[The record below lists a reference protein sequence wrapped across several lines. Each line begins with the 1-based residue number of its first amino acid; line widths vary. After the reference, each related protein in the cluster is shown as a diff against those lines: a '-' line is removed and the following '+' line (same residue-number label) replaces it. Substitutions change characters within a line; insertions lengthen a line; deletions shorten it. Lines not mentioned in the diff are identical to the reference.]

1 MMQQTR
7 PDTDPCLSR
16 RQILL
21 AMMGT
26 AFQLSG
32 CGGGEQVAGI
42 STGGT
47 GSFTVGPVTGF
58 GSVIVNGIR
67 YDDSQAQLVR
77 LDDPDMPA
85 DAALKLGMVVTVQG
99 SAVSG
104 NAALGTATATADR
117 IHYRSEWRGPVESID
132 LGKSTFS
139 LLGQT
144 VRVSAATVFEG
155 EAITRLGELST
166 GLQAEVYGYLD
177 PATASLQATR
187 VELSVVQP
195 PSYLVSGRLVNSSV
209 GTEFSIGNLPVRLGP
224 NVTATAAEG
233 SLVRAWLSPSPAAG
247 RWTVLRLAA
256 DEARL
261 GELEVDE
268 DDEAEIEG
276 SVTAWRSATSFS
288 VNGIPVDA
296 SVVPGIATLGL
307 QLGSVLEVSGTIN
320 RGVVVAS
327 EVKVKRREEV
337 EAREFELHGQVE
349 QLDSVAR
356 TFRTRGYVFHYDD
369 ATGFDLGGAGWANGL
384 QVEVKAIQ
392 QDGRLYAT
400 KVESDDDD

>member
-67 YDDSQAQLVR
+67 YDDSQARLVR

-85 DAALKLGMVVTVQG
+85 VAALKLGMVVTVQG

-195 PSYLVSGRLVNSSV
+195 PSYLVSGLVKSKV
-209 GTEFSIGNLPVRLGP
+209 ETEFSIGNLPVRLAP
-224 NVTATAAEG
+224 NVTTTAVEG
-233 SLVRAWLSPSPAAG
+233 SLVRIWLATSPDNG
-247 RWTVLRLAA
+247 RWTAVRIVAEETLL
-256 DEARL
+256 D
-261 GELEVDE
+261 ELEIDD

>member
-85 DAALKLGMVVTVQG
+85 VAALKLGMVVTVQG

-195 PSYLVSGRLVNSSV
+195 PSYLVSGLVKSKV
-209 GTEFSIGNLPVRLGP
+209 ETEFSIGNLPVRLAP
-224 NVTATAAEG
+224 NVTTTAVEG
-233 SLVRAWLSPSPAAG
+233 SLVRIWLATSPDNG
-247 RWTVLRLAA
+247 RWTAVRIVAEETLL
-256 DEARL
+256 D
-261 GELEVDE
+261 ELEIDD

-337 EAREFELHGQVE
+337 EVREFELHGQVE
-349 QLDSVAR
+349 KLDSVAR

>member
-1 MMQQTR
+1 MKYPPSLDTNTR
-7 PDTDPCLSR
+7 LDR

-32 CGGGEQVAGI
+32 CGGGEQLAGI

-67 YDDSQAQLVR
+67 YDDSQAQLGR

-85 DAALKLGMVVTVQG
+85 VTALQLGMVVTVQG
-99 SAVSG
+99 SAVIG
-104 NAALGTATATADR
+104 NVALGTATATADR
-117 IHYRSEWRGPVESID
+117 IHYRNEWRGPVEAVD
-132 LGKSTFS
+132 LVASTFS

-144 VRVSAATVFEG
+144 VRVSGATVFEG
-155 EAITRLGELST
+155 ESVTQLSELGA

-187 VELSVVQP
+187 VELSAAQA
-195 PSYLVSGRLVNSSV
+195 PSYLVSGLVKSRT
-209 GTEFSIGNLPVRLGP
+209 GTEFSIGNLPIRLGP
-224 NVTATAAEG
+224 NVMTTAVEG
-233 SLVRAWLSPSPAAG
+233 SLVRVWLSTSPDNS
-247 RWTVLRLAA
+247 RWMAIRILA
-256 DEARL
+256 EETL
-261 GELEVDE
+261 LSELEVAE
-268 DDEAEIEG
+268 DDEAELKG

-296 SVVPGIATLGL
+296 SGVRGIDTLGL
-307 QLGSVLEVSGTIN
+307 QIGTVLEVTGTVN

-327 EVKVKRREEV
+327 EIQVKQRDEI
-337 EAREFELHGQVE
+337 EAQEFQLHGLIE
-349 QLDSVAR
+349 QLDTVAT
-356 TFRTRGYVFHYDD
+356 TFIVRGYVFHYDG
-369 ATGFDLGGAGWANGL
+369 ATRFDLGGSTWANGL
-384 QVEVKAIQ
+384 GVEVKAIQ
-392 QDGRLYAT
+392 QNGRFNAT
-400 KVESDDDD
+400 AIESENDED